1 MKPHGNKNTAGFSLI
16 ELIISMTIT
25 LLLLGIVS
33 ILLSGALGTRK
44 REGRKTDA
52 LTSSEAALN
61 LLSREIGN
69 SGYGLTTNG
78 IVTTDSS
85 SQMLHFRANV
95 ENTNSTTT
103 SPGEDLTYYYDS
115 QTESIVRFD
124 PNDNSQTA
132 VIVSRISDVTFQYF
146 DYTSNSTPVQRTT
159 PTNNTG
165 RVRINITV
173 RLESVEGQPDDQTVS
188 FTSDVTLRNSNYM
201 LKQY

>member
-78 IVTTDSS
+78 IVTADSS

-103 SPGEDLTYYYDS
+103 SPGEDLTYYFDS

-124 PNDNSQTA
+124 PNDNPQTA